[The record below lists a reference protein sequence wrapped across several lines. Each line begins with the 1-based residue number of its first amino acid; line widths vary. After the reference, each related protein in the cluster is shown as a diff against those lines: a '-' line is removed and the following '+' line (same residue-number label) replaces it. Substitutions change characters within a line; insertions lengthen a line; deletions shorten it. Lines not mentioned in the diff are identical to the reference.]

1 MNKHNETREP
11 SLNWQRTGKT
21 TQELSVNGKGT
32 ITLAEE
38 KAGNKRRLVATSYT
52 SITKEKKED

>member
-38 KAGNKRRLVATSYT
+38 KAGNKRRLVPIAYVSSVTES
-52 SITKEKKED
+52 